1 MVSSWPSS
9 INRLFDR
16 KGRKATARRGR
27 RRERQAGI
35 HQMES
40 LEARR
45 VMAFDL
51 VAAFAESTTPF
62 YVSGSSPSV
71 VELND
76 APQQITLRF
85 GPGVRIDPAT
95 LGGISIV
102 RTGGAGDPF
111 GNGNDVAVQ
120 PGSIQVD
127 DSPNE
132 NQVIIRFASTLPDD
146 VYSIRVGA
154 GLGSVSS
161 GNANATS
168 FLLRLDLG
176 AFVTSVVPQ
185 PVTRVGA
192 ALTQSRNTID
202 VYFNREDPLHVPS
215 AVNTA
220 FYRIIEVN
228 AAGND
233 VGAPIVPASVS
244 YDAATGRAVLTF
256 ASNIPDGKTYRLE
269 VGGAEPTAST
279 NVSEVGDVATSV
291 NSSFSTAQTLGVLG
305 VGSTTIAGALSVRP
319 TITTPAATLGFLTQ
333 PGTLDEPG
341 HRNHHGDSGAH
352 LIPFATVDPATGI
365 QTVEYNFRA
374 DYGIDPQGNPLQNT
388 ITETQKLRAREV
400 FELLGLYLGV
410 RFVETPTSGIVVV
423 TGDMRA
429 LSPAVTTAPAGL
441 AGTFL
446 TGPAAGQPGAI
457 MDSTDNWGAS
467 EYGGAWF
474 GVAMHEILHTLG
486 LPHSYD
492 VASIMGRD
500 GEPGEAVFP
509 GDYDIVH
516 ARQLY
521 VPNGSDIDLY
531 KFTLN
536 SGGKFTAETLA
547 GRPGAVVTSQVDTV
561 ISLYRE
567 EIVGGRAVRT
577 LVARNDNYFGRD
589 SFVDLDL
596 SAGTY
601 YIGVTAAGNTAFN
614 PEVADSGSGGRSE
627 GAYSLRLGFTPQ
639 WTPANTMIDRWGKPI
654 DGDRDGQLG
663 GTFKFWFKTA
673 SSANTVFVDKTAA
686 AGGSGSIAS
695 PYNTIQAAIN
705 NVGSRTIIRVVGN
718 AANTP
723 YLIGRD
729 LAANP
734 LPDGATFNVPQN
746 VTMMIDAGAIIK
758 LRDAIIDVGSSSQLV
773 SRAGAA
779 LQVLG
784 TPTSKVVFTSYHDDS
799 IGGNSDGVGPAA
811 AGGQWG
817 GVTFR
822 KDSDAASKKAFVN
835 AVQQADFRFG
845 GGQVLVDAQLAN
857 YAPIQMESARP
868 TIAFNTIVSSAGPAM
883 AATPNAFEDSNGRI
897 GPEIRG
903 NILAGNSTN
912 GLFVKIAT
920 APGKPLE
927 KLEVPARFKST
938 DIVYVLQENLVIA
951 GGAGGYVRNDIT
963 LNGNITVGSAVVT
976 GLSSTAGL
984 TVGMPV
990 RAPGLDDGT
999 TIASIDSATT
1009 ITLSLPAIAT
1019 TPALRLTFVVSAIS
1033 TNMSGR
1039 LHIDPGVVVKSQGAR
1054 IELERGISQ
1063 FIAEGQPNN
1072 RVVFTSLGDNRFGA
1086 GGTFDT
1092 NGNLSNKFGPDG
1104 LPIGTL
1110 LTGEWGGIIV
1120 NAGGSAS
1127 IDNAYIAFG
1136 GGSTPIE
1143 GILDKFNVLEVHQG
1157 ELRVANSRL
1166 EFNADGLALTN
1177 RSGRGTNDDA
1187 TIFARGAQPII
1198 VGNIFRNNAG
1208 SVVSINANS
1217 LSDVERPDVGRST
1230 GGIARF
1236 TQYDTNV
1243 GPLVAGNRLAYTA
1256 GGAAAITGMTVRG
1269 EEITVESVWDDTD
1282 IVHVLQDEI
1291 IVNNFHTAT
1300 GLRLQSRPD
1309 ASLVVKLLGTDAGF
1323 TASGEALDI
1332 TNRIGGTVQVI
1343 GQPGFPVVL
1352 TSLKD
1357 DTIGASLD
1365 PIGLTVK
1372 DTNVDGSST
1381 SAAAGDW
1388 RSVKFLPYAND
1399 RNVSVVL
1406 EAEKAYTGGVET
1418 NNTPVVAQQIGVLAP
1433 NYATAGNT
1441 TDSSQ
1446 EKSGDEIRR
1455 LGFEIHGA
1463 ISPDSPSDVDVYRF
1477 TGYAGSEVWIDIDK
1491 TSSSLDTMVEFL
1503 NSSGVVIARSADSM
1517 GEGGVVHSEAVQN
1530 LVGGASVTYQL
1541 SNVNINPGTITG
1553 VFTVGGVAQTFWF
1566 DAAGQV
1572 HFQNIL
1578 GYDRFLNA
1586 LGAGEGIGG
1595 SVNLATG
1602 QVTIDFAGPVGPT
1615 EVQFRYAYTDATLGS
1630 ARGTA
1635 LSLAKDSYR
1644 GNDFYSQNSKDGGMR
1659 VILPGTPGT
1668 QQNYFVRVRSQP
1680 KYEPVSTGATNGNV
1694 GATSLAAYRN
1704 GIGDPARV
1712 TSGATAGT
1720 YELRIRL
1727 RQQDEKPGSTVRYA
1741 DIRFPT
1747 IGIDAQGLPGRSNL
1761 VGEAGEN
1768 AVDDNGGLATAQYV
1782 GNLLQSDQA
1791 TISIAGSMANEGDID
1806 WYAFDLD
1813 LARVQSGGIWWATVF
1828 DIDYGD
1834 GFRGDLTLSVF
1845 DKSGNLIY
1853 VGRDSNID
1861 DDQSGPGQGVDF
1873 DDLSRGSN
1881 GRLDPYIGTVQLPTG
1896 TVDAA
1901 FGGSSNARYYVA
1913 VSSNERLPN
1922 ALNAFYNEAA
1932 TNTSVRLEP
1941 INSLARVVDNNLP
1954 LTIVPWTLSDVA
1966 LYVSTATSLQIV
1978 DPLQGGAKTTLVQNY
1993 GAGRDIGDLIM
2004 RSDGRLYSY
2013 AGLSPTPPFS
2023 NTAGRLESVD
2033 AGTGTRTTVGLDNLP
2048 DRAPDVTVTNATS
2061 TSIQVNATTIRYQF
2075 ANTQLI
2081 PGTTLGTLNLTRTV
2095 LPLGTVRYIFES
2107 DLAGNLTFTPLDP
2120 AIGFQSPVSGT
2131 VNFATGAMTVVW
2143 SAPTPVADVT
2153 LTGLVYTYDPNLPEA
2168 VTTNTVDAL
2177 AWRRAGVG
2185 NYDNLMYSVRDGGF
2199 SRLYLADPGTASA
2212 VAAPPNA
2219 WGFKG
2224 YIRNGADPATDSIGI
2239 VGGMAWA
2246 ADGVLYGV
2254 DDVGNFMSINA
2265 ATGFATVIDTIAGA
2279 SFRGLAVGPQNVNG
2293 GAYADFL
2300 FAIDADGLLRAID
2313 PADGSLQPIFNGNV
2327 TVDTGAD
2334 GATGLAFSPLDINL
2348 WHPNGGGVSFDFVG
2362 GTAGQFGVVSQTW
2375 QGDLSSNPDHP
2386 NTYNMPGGAYGTVLT
2401 DAFSLEGYDYDDKP
2415 TLYFDYWL
2423 ENEVLDSAT
2432 VSASTDGGATWR
2444 VITTNA
2450 GGLPPSV
2457 TASSII
2463 TGFPNQIVQQ
2473 TYNSAAWRQARVD
2486 LGELAGESDIRLRLN
2501 FDSNLTDNK
2510 YGGFKL
2516 SNFIVGFAERG
2527 EQVFGGGG
2535 GTDFFNTGTVM
2546 AAGQQQVLQ
2555 GPYQLEI
2562 RRGTEYLIPANPIII
2577 YQRFDTNDPLI
2588 AQASAV
2594 GLLGAKTGDKNTERQ
2609 QGQFIVE
2616 SNLISN
2622 ASQYGIS
2629 ITAGDREEGTNAP
2642 GMGVARNLPVLNS
2655 GRLVPGAVVTNN
2667 VVAKSGVAGILV
2679 SGDANT
2685 GNVPLGVVPFARLVN
2700 NTLYGGATPTGTGIQ
2715 VTQNAGPTIINN
2727 IFASLATGVNVDGTS
2742 RLDGQGRQRTVVGTS
2757 AYWSTAIEVAG
2768 ASQSLPIP
2776 LTGNPF
2782 VNAEAGNFYLVPGSA
2797 AIDSSLDSLQDREEF
2812 RVVNASVGI
2821 NGNTLTTPD
2830 GASPIVSPDLDLYG
2844 QLRSDDPGAASFPG
2858 LGANV
2863 FKDIGA
2869 IDRVDR
2875 AQPFATLVVPLD
2887 GGPSDFSSLP
2897 DVVSLRNDAARGLS
2911 TFEIQLSD
2919 NGVGID
2925 KATVTSAAFVMT
2937 RNGVTLVEGVDYV
2950 FRYLESSNRVVFESA
2965 SIYTLGSYVITATPR
2980 QSSPGVT
2987 GQLTDLANNV
2997 LLGNQPDGTKTFT
3010 INLQSVPGVPTNV
3023 TGVPLE
3029 NAVAVSWIAPSSNGS
3044 SPITDYVVQYSSDNG
3059 VTWTTFPHAA
3069 SAATSITVTGLT
3081 NGVGYRFRVA
3091 AVNEVGQGPFSLP
3104 SAVITPNAL
3113 PPGPPT
3119 GLALFRADGRVG
3131 ITWVA
3136 PASIGTAPI
3145 TDYFIQYSSNGG
3157 ATWVTFPDGVSTA
3170 TGTTVTG
3177 LTNGTAYLFRVVA
3190 RNKNGFGPA
3199 SVPAGPVTPLGLAAA
3214 PTITSLTAGT
3224 NLINV
3229 SWTTPNGNGSAIT
3242 GYIHEYRVGT
3252 NPAQQIWI
3260 GSSFNSRQI
3269 TGLVNGASYTVR
3281 VAAVTAAGIGNFSAW
3296 AGPVS
3301 PAGPASAPTGVTL
3314 LARDSAVD
3322 VSWITPTDNGGRPIT
3337 DYVVRYRLASSAV
3350 WLSVNVGSAATSRTI
3365 GGLTNG
3371 QQYVFQ
3377 VAAITSFGT
3386 GTFSAIAGPV
3396 TPQPLAAA
3404 PTRLSGSTVSPG
3416 VVSLVWTAPSSTGG
3430 LTITDYIVQ
3439 FSSNNGVSWTTATD
3453 GVSTLAR
3460 ATVSVPTG
3468 ATYVFR
3474 VAAIANGVVGN
3485 WSLNSLPVSA

>member
-1 MVSSWPSS
+1 
-9 INRLFDR
+9 
-16 KGRKATARRGR
+16 
-27 RRERQAGI
+27 
-35 HQMES
+35 
-40 LEARR
+40 
-45 VMAFDL
+45 MAFDL
-51 VAAFAESTTPF
+51 VAAYAESATPF
-62 YVSGSSPSV
+62 YIKDSGAAV

-85 GPGVRIDPAT
+85 GPGVKIDPST
-95 LGGISIV
+95 LGGITIV
-102 RTGGAGDPF
+102 GTGGAGDPF
-111 GNGNDVAVQ
+111 GNGNDVLIQ

-132 NQVIIRFASTLPDD
+132 NQVIIRFANTLPDD

-161 GNANATS
+161 GNANSTS

-192 ALTQSRNTID
+192 ALSQSRNTID
-202 VYFNREDPLHVPS
+202 VYFNREDPLGPS
-215 AVNTA
+215 AVNPA
-220 FYRIIEVN
+220 FYRLIEVD

-233 VGAPIVPASVS
+233 VGAAIVPTGVS
-244 YDAATGRAVLTF
+244 YNAATGRAVLSF

-269 VGGAEPTAST
+269 VGGAGPTAST
-279 NVSEVGDVATSV
+279 NVNEFGDVATSV

-305 VGSTTIAGALSVRP
+305 AGKTTIAGALAVRP
-319 TITTPAATLGFLTQ
+319 TITTPAANLGFLTQ

-341 HRNHHGDSGAH
+341 HRNHHGDSGDH
-352 LIPFATVDPATGI
+352 GIGFATIDPATGI
-365 QTVEYNFRA
+365 QTIQYNFRP
-374 DYGIDPQGNPLQNT
+374 DYGVDPQGNPLQNT
-388 ITETQKLRAREV
+388 ITETQKQRAREI
-400 FELLGLYLGV
+400 FELLGLYLGA

-429 LSPAVTTAPAGL
+429 LSPTVTTAPAGL
-441 AGTFL
+441 AGTFT

-457 MDSTDNWGAS
+457 MDSTDNWGSS
-467 EYGGAWF
+467 EYGGSWF
-474 GVAMHEILHTLG
+474 GVAMHEIMHTMG

-500 GEPGEAVFP
+500 AEPGEPVFP

-516 ARQLY
+516 AKQLY

-536 SGGKFTAETLA
+536 SAGKFTAETLA

-567 EIVGGRAVRT
+567 EIVGGTTVRT
-577 LVARNDNYFGRD
+577 LIARNDNYFGRD
-589 SFVDLDL
+589 AFVDLDL
-596 SAGTY
+596 AAGTY
-601 YIGVTAAGNTAFN
+601 YVGVTATGNTAIN
-614 PEVADSGSGGRSE
+614 PEVADSGAGGRSD
-627 GAYSLRLGFTPQ
+627 GAYSLSLGFTPQ
-639 WTPANTMIDRWGKPI
+639 WTSANTMIDLSGKPI

-673 SSANTVFVDKTAA
+673 STANTAFVDKTAA
-686 AGGSGSIAS
+686 AGGTGSIAS

-705 NVGSRTIIRVVGN
+705 NIGSRTIIRVVGN
-718 AANTP
+718 ATNTP
-723 YLIGRD
+723 YLVGRD
-729 LAANP
+729 LAGNP

-758 LRDAIIDVGSSSQLV
+758 LRDSIVDVGSSSALV
-773 SRAGAA
+773 SRVGAA

-784 TPTSKVVFTSYHDDS
+784 TPVSKVIFTSYLDDT
-799 IGGNSDGVGPAA
+799 IGGNSDGQNPGPAA
-811 AGGQWG
+811 EGGQWG

-835 AVQQADFRFG
+835 AVQHADIRYG

-857 YAPIQMESARP
+857 FAPIQMESTRP
-868 TIAFNTIVSSAGPAM
+868 TIAFNTIISSAGPAM

-903 NILAGNSTN
+903 NILAGNSIN

-951 GGAGGYVRNDIT
+951 GGAGGFVQEV
-963 LNGNITVGSAVVT
+963 L
-976 GLSSTAGL
+976 AG
-984 TVGMPV
+984 PIKA
-990 RAPGLDDGT
+990 RP
-999 TIASIDSATT
+999 
-1009 ITLSLPAIAT
+1009 
-1019 TPALRLTFVVSAIS
+1019 
-1033 TNMSGR
+1033 SGR
-1039 LHIDPGVVVKSQGAR
+1039 LLIDPGVVVKSQGAR

-1063 FIAEGQPNN
+1063 FVAEGQPNN

-1092 NGNLSNKFGPDG
+1092 NGNLSNKFDANGVA
-1104 LPIGTL
+1104 IGTL

-1120 NAGGSAS
+1120 NAGASAS

-1143 GILDKFNVLEVHQG
+1143 GILDAFNVIETHQG

-1166 EFNADGLALTN
+1166 EFNASGLALTN

-1187 TIFARGAQPII
+1187 TIYVRGAQPII
-1198 VGNIFRNNAG
+1198 VGNDFRSNAG
-1208 SVVSINANS
+1208 SVASINANS

-1230 GGIARF
+1230 GGIARY
-1236 TQYDTNV
+1236 TQFDTNV
-1243 GPLVAGNRLAYTA
+1243 GPLVAGNRLAYAA
-1256 GGAAAITGMTVRG
+1256 GGAAAIAGMTVRG

-1309 ASLVVKLLGTDAGF
+1309 ASLVVKLLGPNAGF

-1352 TSLKD
+1352 TSLRD
-1357 DTIGASLD
+1357 DSVGASLNQ
-1365 PIGLTVK
+1365 IGLTVK
-1372 DTNVDGSST
+1372 DTNVDGSAT
-1381 SAAAGDW
+1381 SPAAGDW

-1399 RNVSVVL
+1399 RNVAVVL
-1406 EAEKAYTGGVET
+1406 EAEKAYTGGVDT

-1441 TDSSQ
+1441 TDSAQ

-1463 ISPDSPSDVDVYRF
+1463 ISPDSPKDVDVYRF
-1477 TGYAGSEVWIDIDK
+1477 TGSAGSEVWIDIDK
-1491 TSSSLDTMVEFL
+1491 TSSALDTMVEFL
-1503 NSSGVVIARSADSM
+1503 DSSGVVIARSADSM
-1517 GEGGVVHSEAVQN
+1517 GEGGVVHTELQQD

-1541 SNVNINPGTITG
+1541 NNVNINPGSVTG
-1553 VFTVGGVAQTFWF
+1553 VFTAGGVAQTFWF

-1586 LGAGEGIGG
+1586 LGGGEGIGG
-1595 SVNLATG
+1595 SINLATG
-1602 QVTIDFAGPVGPT
+1602 QVTIDFAGPVGAT
-1615 EVQFRYAYTDATLGS
+1615 SVQFRYAYTDTTLGN

-1644 GNDFYSQNSKDGGMR
+1644 GNDFYSQNSKDSGLR

-1694 GATSLAAYRN
+1694 AATSLAAYRN
-1704 GIGDPARV
+1704 GMGDPAQV
-1712 TSGATAGT
+1712 TTGATTGT

-1761 VGEAGEN
+1761 TGETGEN
-1768 AVDDNGGLATAQYV
+1768 PVDDNGELGTAQYV
-1782 GNLLQSDQA
+1782 GNLLRADQA
-1791 TISIAGSMANEGDID
+1791 TISVAGSMANEGDID

-1813 LARVQSGGIWWATVF
+1813 LARVQSGGIWWGTMF

-1845 DKSGNLIY
+1845 DSTGNLIY
-1853 VGRDSNID
+1853 VGRDSNVD

-1896 TVDAA
+1896 TVNAA
-1901 FGGSSNARYYVA
+1901 FGGTSNKRYYVA

-1954 LTIVPWTLSDVA
+1954 LQIVPWTLSDVA

-1978 DPLQGGAKTTLVQNY
+1978 DPLQGGAKTTLVPNY

-2033 AGTGTRTTVGLDNLP
+2033 AGTGARTTVGLDNLP
-2048 DRAPDVTVTNATS
+2048 DRAPNVDVTNATS

-2095 LPLGTVRYIFES
+2095 LPLGTVRYIFED
-2107 DLAGNLTFTPLDP
+2107 DLAGNLTFTALDP

-2224 YIRNGADPATDSIGI
+2224 YIRDGADPATDSIGI
-2239 VGGMAWA
+2239 VGGMAWG
-2246 ADGVLYGV
+2246 ADGDLYGV
-2254 DDVGNFMSINA
+2254 DDVGNFISINPIS
-2265 ATGFATVIDTIAGA
+2265 GFATVIDTIAGA

-2300 FAIDADGLLRAID
+2300 FAIDANGLLRAID

-2348 WHPNGGGVSFDFVG
+2348 WHPAGGGVSFDFVG

-2401 DAFSLEGYDYDDKP
+2401 DAFSLAGYDYDDKP

-2423 ENEVLDSAT
+2423 ENEALDSAT

-2444 VITTNA
+2444 LITTNL

-2486 LGELAGESDIRLRLN
+2486 LGELAGQSDIRLRLN
-2501 FDSNLTDNK
+2501 FDSNLVDNK

-2516 SNFIVGFAERG
+2516 NNFIVGFAERG
-2527 EQVFGGGG
+2527 EAVFGGG

-2562 RRGTEYLIPANPIII
+2562 RRGTEYLFPDVFPFPFI

-2594 GLLGAKTGDKNTERQ
+2594 GLFGAKTGDKNTERQ

-2622 ASQYGIS
+2622 AAQYGIS
-2629 ITAGDREEGTNAP
+2629 ITAGDREEGTHAP
-2642 GMGVARNLPVLNS
+2642 AMGVARNLPVLNS
-2655 GRLVPGAVVTNN
+2655 GRLVPGAVITNN
-2667 VVAKSGVAGILV
+2667 VVAKSGLAGILV
-2679 SGDANT
+2679 SGDPNT

-2727 IFASLATGVNVDGTS
+2727 LFASLSTGVNVDGTS
-2742 RLDGQGRQRTVVGTS
+2742 GLDGQGQQRTVVGTS
-2757 AYWSTAIEVAG
+2757 AFWDTATEVAG

-2776 LTGNPF
+2776 LSANPF

-2875 AQPFATLVVPLD
+2875 AQPFASLVEPLD
-2887 GGPSDFSSLP
+2887 GGPTDLSLTT
-2897 DVVSLRNDAARGLS
+2897 DVVVLRKEPARGL
-2911 TFEIQLSD
+2911 TRFEIQLSD

-2925 KATVTSAAFVMT
+2925 KSTVTSAAFVMT
-2937 RNGVTLVEGVDYV
+2937 RNGVPLVEGTNYV

-2965 SIYTLGSYVITATPR
+2965 SVFTLGGYLITATSR
-2980 QSSPGVT
+2980 QSSAGVT

-2997 LLGNQPDGTKTFT
+2997 LLGNQATSGVKHFF
-3010 INLQSVPGVPTNV
+3010 INLQDVPGVPTNV
-3023 TGVPLE
+3023 TGSPLDQ
-3029 NAVAVSWIAPSSNGS
+3029 AVALNWLAPASSGS
-3044 SPITDYVVQYSSDNG
+3044 SPITDYVVQYTSNG
-3059 VTWTTFPHAA
+3059 GATWTPFPHAA
-3069 SAATSITVTGLT
+3069 SAATSITVTGLV
-3081 NGVGYRFRVA
+3081 NGTGYQFRVA
-3091 AVNEVGQGPFSLP
+3091 AVNIVGQGEFSLP
-3104 SAVITPNAL
+3104 SAVITPRAL
-3113 PPGPPT
+3113 
-3119 GLALFRADGRVG
+3119 
-3131 ITWVA
+3131 
-3136 PASIGTAPI
+3136 AS
-3145 TDYFIQYSSNGG
+3145 
-3157 ATWVTFPDGVSTA
+3157 
-3170 TGTTVTG
+3170 
-3177 LTNGTAYLFRVVA
+3177 
-3190 RNKNGFGPA
+3190 
-3199 SVPAGPVTPLGLAAA
+3199 A
-3214 PTITSLTAGT
+3214 PTITSLTAGNT
-3224 NLINV
+3224 VLNV
-3229 SWTTPNGNGSAIT
+3229 YWTTPNGNGNPIT
-3242 GYIHEYRVGT
+3242 GYVLQYRTGAT
-3252 NPAQQIWI
+3252 TQQLNL
-3260 GSSFNSRQI
+3260 FVVNAKQV
-3269 TGLVNGASYTVR
+3269 TGVVNGSAYTVR
-3281 VAAVTAAGIGNFSAW
+3281 VAAVTVAGIGNFSAW
-3296 AGPVS
+3296 AGPVT
-3301 PAGPASAPTGVTL
+3301 PAGPAAAPTSVTAAAL
-3314 LARDSAVD
+3314 DQSVR
-3322 VSWITPTDNGGRPIT
+3322 VSWVAPANTGGLPIT
-3337 DYVVRYRLASSAV
+3337 DYIVRFRLASSGVWSSTNVGSAFTTRVVSALTNGQQYVFQVAAVTGFGIGAFSAIVGPVTPLAPASPPTITSLTAGNTVLNVFWTTPNGNGSPITGYVLQYRTGATTQQLNLFVVNAKQVTGVVNGSAYTVRVAAVTAAGTGIFSPWSGPVTPAGPAAAPTSVTAAVGDQSVQVSWVAPTNTGGLPITDYIVRFRLASAAV
-3350 WLSVNVGSAATSRTI
+3350 WNSVNVGSAATTRLLT
-3365 GGLTNG
+3365 GLTNG

-3377 VAAITSFGT
+3377 VAAVTGFGT
-3386 GTFSAIAGPV
+3386 GAFSAIIGPV
-3396 TPQPLAAA
+3396 TPQTLAGP
-3404 PTRLSGSTVSPG
+3404 PTRLSGSRVSSG
-3416 VVSLVWTAPSSTGG
+3416 VVSLVWTAPADTGG
-3430 LTITDYIVQ
+3430 VPITDYLVQ
-3439 FSSNNGVSWTTATD
+3439 YSSNNGVTWTTTAD

-3460 ATVSVPTG
+3460 STVSVPAGGTFI
-3468 ATYVFR
+3468 FR
-3474 VAAIANGVVGN
+3474 VAAITGGIVGN
-3485 WSLNSLPVSA
+3485 FSLNSLPVSA